1 MQDRDDFQALPEPH
15 PNDPQH
21 RPLAQPQHGP
31 LDPLVAEIVGRLD
44 ENLRE
49 MFEERAGIIE
59 FDAGLPRAHAECL
72 ALLGVLYRPPAV
84 LTGVIAIEIEEEGEA
99 SKQGTKRWLLTSDV
113 DALGR
118 DPRRHFTVVRTAQ
131 LADVL
136 REHFDGLAAMVRAD
150 RS

>member
-1 MQDRDDFQALPEPH
+1 MQDRDDFQPLPEP
-15 PNDPQH
+15 
-21 RPLAQPQHGP
+21 RPL
-31 LDPLVAEIVGRLD
+31 DSIVAEIIERLD

-49 MFEERAGIIE
+49 LFEERAGIIE

-72 ALLGVLYRPPAV
+72 ALLGVLYRHPAV
-84 LTGVIAIEIEEEGEA
+84 LIGVIAIEIEEDGEA
-99 SKQGTKRWLLTSDV
+99 SKRGEVSKQGVRRWLLASGIDS
-113 DALGR
+113 LGR
-118 DPRRHFTVVRTAQ
+118 DSLRHFTVVRTAQ

>member
-1 MQDRDDFQALPEPH
+1 MQQDRW
-15 PNDPQH
+15 NRPQEE
-21 RPLAQPQHGP
+21 
-31 LDPLVAEIVGRLD
+31 LVAEIVDRLD

-72 ALLGVLYRPPAV
+72 ALLGVLYRHPAV
-84 LTGVIAIEIEEEGEA
+84 LTGVIAIEIEEEGA
-99 SKQGTKRWLLTSDV
+99 KRWLLTSDI
-113 DALGR
+113 DSLGR
-118 DPRRHFTVVRTAQ
+118 DSRRRFTVVRTAQ

-136 REHFDGLAAMVRAD
+136 REHFDGLAAMLRID